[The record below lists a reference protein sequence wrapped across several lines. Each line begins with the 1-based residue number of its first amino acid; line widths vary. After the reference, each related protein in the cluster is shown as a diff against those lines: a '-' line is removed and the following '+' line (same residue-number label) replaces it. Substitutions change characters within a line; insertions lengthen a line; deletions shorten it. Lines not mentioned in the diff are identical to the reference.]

1 MSQECGDSNPVLP
14 GCSHFTPILPSS
26 LPAPG
31 PPPTQTDRPP
41 GFLQQASTR
50 YLQYFIPGHG
60 LPYLVHV
67 ASSQTP
73 SGNGPGSHPNCPGTG
88 MLMCPGEAERAKVA
102 SGGRTATPHS
112 ALAWKSAARSPG
124 PGQGLQALG
133 SQEEPGRTSCLHV
146 QIPTGV
152 CWLCALHLPATGK
165 TLSFRCPLH
174 QGPSASPE
182 EDQREAGCVFG
193 RTVTNAAGL
202 LPACPR
208 DGSDGSWAS
217 LPLHCPPLPC
227 SPLHAS
233 LSQLLPVPECAL

>member
-1 MSQECGDSNPVLP
+1 
-14 GCSHFTPILPSS
+14 
-26 LPAPG
+26 
-31 PPPTQTDRPP
+31 
-41 GFLQQASTR
+41 
-50 YLQYFIPGHG
+50 
-60 LPYLVHV
+60 
-67 ASSQTP
+67 
-73 SGNGPGSHPNCPGTG
+73 
-88 MLMCPGEAERAKVA
+88 MCPGEAERAKVA
-102 SGGRTATPHS
+102 PGGRTATPHS
-112 ALAWKSAARSPG
+112 ALAWKPAARSTG

-152 CWLCALHLPATGK
+152 CWLCALHLPATGM

-182 EDQREAGCVFG
+182 GDQREAGCVFG
-193 RTVTNAAGL
+193 RMVTNAAGL

-227 SPLHAS
+227 SSLHAS
-233 LSQLLPVPECAL
+233 FSQLLLSLSVHSRTRESGVEGPRETWNCGANSHGWDAGSKGRNKAKPA